1 MLHITVVK
9 KMTDECIELK
19 NIKYKT
25 MLMGNGYTEN
35 TVKTKKKVDTLDDII
50 NQQNSTPEN
59 GKPWSKLD
67 KVTRLLKLSQYV
79 DKLVTDGKIE
89 QGDVGVLNKYLKQC
103 LERKKLQRVK
113 DVTFDKTSGEI
124 TNIPGLHIT
133 LTEKKKFTLKNTD
146 KKTSTI
152 KNLTRIKKRRKRKN
166 KKKEGEKET

>member
-1 MLHITVVK
+1 
-9 KMTDECIELK
+9 MTDECIELK

-35 TVKTKKKVDTLDDII
+35 TVKTKKKIDTLDDII
-50 NQQNSTPEN
+50 NQQNAIPDKN
-59 GKPWSKLD
+59 KPWSKLD

-89 QGDVGVLNKYLKQC
+89 PDDVVVLNKYLKQS

-113 DVTFDKTSGEI
+113 DVTFDKESGEI
-124 TNIPGLHIT
+124 VNIPGLQIT
-133 LTEKKKFTLKNTD
+133 LTEKKKFTIKNTD

-152 KNLTRIKKRRKRKN
+152 KNLTRIKKRRKRKI
-166 KKKEGEKET
+166 KKNEDENET